1 MTSLDL
7 YTWKTS
13 NGRKATIMLEE
24 CGLDY
29 NVHPID
35 ISADVQLVNGP
46 RDTSGQ
52 QGRSPAVRW
61 AAHQL

>member
-35 ISADVQLVNGP
+35 ISADEALLKRPVGEI
-46 RDTSGQ
+46 
-52 QGRSPAVRW
+52 
-61 AAHQL
+61 